1 MKDQRRDIVN
11 AVDVI
16 RLDATSDADLA
27 ELSEL
32 QELGEFVPELDAR
45 GRAEQALEEAERIAR
60 DAHRALGIALDDY
73 RRAQSAYADAKRAL
87 ETMSRGGHE

>member
-1 MKDQRRDIVN
+1 MRDQRRDIVN

-45 GRAEQALEEAERIAR
+45 GRAEQALEEAERSAR

-73 RRAQSAYADAKRAL
+73 RRAQSAYVDAKRAL